1 MGGRSVGQDRGA
13 NCGANSVVNRAG
25 NSGAPCAA
33 SRLASRVV
41 RTRRQRGVAVITAL
55 LLTTL
60 AVTIVASLFWQQ
72 QVQVRSIEN
81 QRTQLQK
88 QWILRG
94 AIDWARL
101 ILRSSGNQSQT
112 DTLSDP
118 WAIPLQEVRL
128 DDFVENGKQDAEASS
143 AVLSGNIV
151 DAHALFNLSNLTR
164 GGPLSPPD
172 VAAFAR
178 LLTNLQV
185 PAATTLAQAAADYLL
200 SARAPAAPPAA
211 AAGTTAN
218 AGGADQIVA
227 PTPRKGV
234 PATPSG
240 IASTGGAQVMTLTQ
254 VNDLLAVDG
263 FTLDTVNKLRDY
275 VTVIGAGKETN
286 INVNTAS
293 AVVLAAVIPGL
304 STSDAAT
311 LVAGRER
318 SSFKDIADFQSHLP
332 ASVTAP
338 NSTTGAATPLSG
350 LDVKSEH
357 FLVNGKVKLNN
368 AVLEI
373 QSLVERP
380 THGGPVKTVW
390 TREN

>member
-1 MGGRSVGQDRGA
+1 MMRSM
-13 NCGANSVVNRAG
+13 
-25 NSGAPCAA
+25 
-33 SRLASRVV
+33 
-41 RTRRQRGVAVITAL
+41 RRQHGVAVITAL

-101 ILRSSGNQSQT
+101 ILRSSGNQSQV

-151 DAHALFNLSNLTR
+151 DAHALFNLSNLIR
-164 GGPLSPPD
+164 GGTLSAPD
-172 VAAFAR
+172 VVAFTK
-178 LLTNLQV
+178 LLDNLRV
-185 PAATTLAQAAADYLL
+185 PAAATLAKATADYLV
-200 SARAPAAPPAA
+200 SARPAAPAPVPAGASSVPSIGTPAVDRAGPPPASRKGA
-211 AAGTTAN
+211 AETSA
-218 AGGADQIVA
+218 A
-227 PTPRKGV
+227 PT
-234 PATPSG
+234 
-240 IASTGGAQVMTLTQ
+240 STAKVMTLTQ
-254 VNDLLAVDG
+254 VNDLLAVEG
-263 FTLDTVNKLRDY
+263 FTIDALAKVRDF
-275 VTVIGAGKETN
+275 VTVIDDKATN

-293 AVVLAAVIPGL
+293 ATVLSAVIPGL
-304 STSDAAT
+304 SPGDAASI
-311 LVAGRER
+311 VAGRER
-318 SSFKDIADFQSHLP
+318 SSFKDMADFLSHLP
-332 ASVTAP
+332 TAVTNP
-338 NSTTGAATPLSG
+338 GGGTTAGPALSG

-373 QSLVERP
+373 QSLVGRP
-380 THGGPVKTVW
+380 THGGTVKVIW

>member
-1 MGGRSVGQDRGA
+1 MNPIAPR
-13 NCGANSVVNRAG
+13 RA
-25 NSGAPCAA
+25 SRAA
-33 SRLASRVV
+33 SRVMHLQ
-41 RTRRQRGVAVITAL
+41 RQRGVAVITAL

-101 ILRSSGNQSQT
+101 ILRSSGSQSQT

-118 WAIPLQEVRL
+118 WAIPLQEVRM

-164 GGPLSPPD
+164 GGQPSPPD

-185 PAATTLAQAAADYLL
+185 PAATTLAQATADYLL
-200 SARAPAAPPAA
+200 SARAPAPAPAA
-211 AAGTTAN
+211 AAGTNAD
-218 AGGADQIVA
+218 AGGASQIVA
-227 PTPRKGV
+227 PTPRKGG

-240 IASTGGAQVMTLTQ
+240 IASAGGGAQVMTLTQ

-275 VTVIGAGKETN
+275 VTVIGAGKDTN

-293 AVVLAAVIPGL
+293 AVVLSAVIPGL

-311 LVAGRER
+311 VVAGRER

-338 NSTTGAATPLSG
+338 NSTTGAAPPLSG